1 MQTVKA
7 LLCANPVLAH
17 FDARKPLVVQCD
29 ASKNDLGAVLLQDDH
44 PLAYASR
51 RLTPTEQGYAQIEKE
66 LLSVVFAMNKFHQY
80 TYGRSVVVQNDHKP
94 LVAIQK
100 KPIAR
105 APMRLQRMLMRLQ
118 AYDFELVH
126 VPGKDLHIADTLSQ
140 AATGGQPKTE
150 VFDTVNTVVVSDLT
164 SAE

>member
-17 FDARKPLVVQCD
+17 FDARKQLVVQCD
-29 ASKNDLGAVLLQDDH
+29 ASKNGLGAVLLQDGH

-80 TYGRSVVVQNDHKP
+80 IYGPSVVVQNDHNHPP

-100 KPIAR
+100 KPFAR
-105 APMRLQRMLMRLQ
+105 APMRLQRMLMRL
-118 AYDFELVH
+118 YRRT
-126 VPGKDLHIADTLSQ
+126 TLRSSTSL
-140 AATGGQPKTE
+140 ARTYTSRIPCPEPLLMDGPKRR
-150 VFDTVNTVVVSDLT
+150 SLT
-164 SAE
+164 L